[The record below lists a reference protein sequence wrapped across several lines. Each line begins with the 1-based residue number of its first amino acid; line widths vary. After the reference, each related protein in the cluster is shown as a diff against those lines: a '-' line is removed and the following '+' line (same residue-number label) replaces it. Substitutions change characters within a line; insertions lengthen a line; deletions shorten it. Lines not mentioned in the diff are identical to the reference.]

1 MIQYIDRG
9 LRFYDKVTDQC
20 SHRHQYPPVG
30 SGCHDL
36 TKVITG
42 RHKAHICAGQEQYQ
56 TDISIHQ
63 ADQDLRQCLPRS
75 RRANIWNRP
84 KNNTIGSNESAI
96 SFI

>member
-1 MIQYIDRG
+1 MIQHIDRR

-36 TKVITG
+36 TEVITG
-42 RHKAHICAGQEQYQ
+42 RHKAHIRAGQKQYQ

-63 ADQDLRQCLPRS
+63 TDQDLCQCLPRQPQGKYLEQTEKQY
-75 RRANIWNRP
+75 NR
-84 KNNTIGSNESAI
+84 K
-96 SFI
+96 